1 MIKAKIVNRIVS
13 LSLSLKRENKSMF
26 NNDCKEV
33 ICGYSSPKTLKN
45 SIFEACGSQNYKY
58 YLNPKT
64 CADDLYKDGWKG
76 NHALKNS

>member
-1 MIKAKIVNRIVS
+1 MIARR
-13 LSLSLKRENKSMF
+13 LYA
-26 NNDCKEV
+26 V
-33 ICGYSSPKTLKN
+33 IQAQNLKN

-64 CADDLYKDGWKG
+64 CTDDLYKHAWKG